1 MYALIFLLA
10 MALTGLTWSFP
21 WYRTAFYKVF
31 GVEVQQR
38 AAQGHEQKSDARWY
52 VREQIVMSGLDVLLK
67 LLYPSLMIL
76 TDMDSQVMIYSVF
89 NYSAVHSQKIQ
100 THYLKEF
107 VCMENTI

>member
-1 MYALIFLLA
+1 MA
-10 MALTGLTWSFP
+10 MQKCCLCRG
-21 WYRTAFYKVF
+21 
-31 GVEVQQR
+31 GN
-38 AAQGHEQKSDARWY
+38 EQKSDARWY